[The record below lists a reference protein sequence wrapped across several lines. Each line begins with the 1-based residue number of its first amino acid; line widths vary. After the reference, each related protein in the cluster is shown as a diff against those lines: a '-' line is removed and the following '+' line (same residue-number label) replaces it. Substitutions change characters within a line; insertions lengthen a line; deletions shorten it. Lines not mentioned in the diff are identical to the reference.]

1 MSDGTTAPTETVV
14 ETTTVATPPAP
25 AQTPA
30 PATVTPPAAPI
41 GNTRLPD
48 DHPLV
53 TTLATVKSELK
64 TFKDAATKADQEKLQ
79 REQRYEELLPQKI
92 TEATTPLQSQIDKL
106 QKALDKRNG
115 EYETLQAS
123 YSGLETSVKTTKV
136 QTTVKD
142 QYLASGAIKEGF
154 AEAFDVIWSTHRSKF
169 TLGEDGSVK
178 AGDQDLVAFFDGL
191 KKAPVFCNLFVSDRK
206 PEGSGT
212 PPNKATSTA
221 PTGKVTVKAAD
232 MTRRNWGSETAL
244 QDIIQ
249 GKTTVTFGDE

>member
-1 MSDGTTAPTETVV
+1 MPDGTTAPTETAV
-14 ETTTVATPPAP
+14 ETPTVATPP
-25 AQTPA
+25 TPA
-30 PATVTPPAAPI
+30 PATVTTSPTLT
-41 GNTRLPD
+41 GNLRLPD

-53 TTLATVKSELK
+53 TTLATVKSELR
-64 TFKDAATKADQEKLQ
+64 TFKDAATKAEQEKLQ

-115 EYETLQAS
+115 EYEALQAS

-136 QTTVKD
+136 QTTVRD
-142 QYLASGAIKEGF
+142 QYLASGAIKDGF
-154 AEAFDVIWSTHRSKF
+154 NEAFDVIWSTHGSKF
-169 TLGEDGSVK
+169 VLGEDDTVM
-178 AGDQDLVAFFDGL
+178 AGDQDLATFFDGL
-191 KKAPVFCNLFVSDRK
+191 KKAPVFGNLFVSDRK

-232 MTRRNWGSETAL
+232 MTRRNWGGDNAL
-244 QDIIQ
+244 QDIIL
-249 GKTTVTFGDE
+249 GKVAVEYPE